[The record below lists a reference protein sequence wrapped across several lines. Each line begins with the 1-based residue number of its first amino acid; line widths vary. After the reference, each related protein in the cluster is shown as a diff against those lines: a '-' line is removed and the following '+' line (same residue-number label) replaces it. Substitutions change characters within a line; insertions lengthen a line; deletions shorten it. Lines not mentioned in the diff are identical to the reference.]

1 MLLALPLKVAVAF
14 ALLLAVVEGLR
25 RMARQPRNMVHR
37 GLTLVVPA
45 FWLLALMPCMAAAFG
60 VLMERL
66 AQFLLVPKLVNKSL
80 VIQGAWVVLPSASL
94 QGAQL

>member
-60 VLMERL
+60 VRL

-80 VIQGAWVVLPSASL
+80 VI
-94 QGAQL
+94 